1 MKLSVVYHSKTGNTK
16 EMAEA
21 IVTGMERVAGVA
33 AKAFPIDGVDE
44 AWIKESCGVVLGSP
58 TYLASVS
65 GETKIWLD
73 NCARKLGLAGK
84 LGGAFAT
91 ADYVHGGGDM
101 AVQGILTHF
110 MVRGMLVYSGG
121 GSWGKPYIHLGPV
134 GISDDL
140 AKYAPTFR
148 AYGTR
153 MASKAL
159 ELFGA

>member
-58 TYLASVS
+58 TYLASIS

-91 ADYVHGGGDM
+91 ANYVHGGGDL
-101 AVQGILTHF
+101 AIRLILDHL
-110 MVRGMLVYSGG
+110 MVLGMLTYSGG
-121 GSWGKPYIHLGPV
+121 GAYGKPVIHLGPV
-134 GISDDL
+134 AVAGHL
-140 AKYAPTFR
+140 EEYRETFEL
-148 AYGTR
+148 YGER
-153 MASKAL
+153 MAKEAAV
-159 ELFGA
+159 LFG